1 MANKNQHFG
10 ELEYCFG
17 QYFSRYCAPVITK
30 DYNYYQRKQ
39 QEEFNKAY
47 NEDVPSYYGAGSVVQ
62 PMLRVQASNI
72 VAQSSGKWS
81 KKNLDDFIN
90 GVINK
95 IVSSKNFQKD
105 WENLI
110 DRYRESLIA
119 KLGTKGYIRVAE
131 ELGKSEKQKFIDPA
145 VHYGQI
151 RFMELLKEH
160 LARTDMPKSSLEYI
174 LKEGANSS
182 IMMTL
187 AGRFMRGRDLSP
199 AEEENRELGNKLYK
213 PSKVEKAG
221 AFAFGAVMDAP
232 ASDVVGSVAA
242 VPLKATAKR
251 VAGYALKGG
260 AVKFGGWLGEK
271 AAYKA
276 ATKAS
281 YVKRLISGA
290 AVDAGFNYW
299 ASSKIS
305 LDAAKKQYSKAVFG
319 NEDTLEKYQKGAL
332 GYRKTGT
339 EYISNVNDGLGKKIK
354 VAPIRPHVSDSVTH
368 KDSGRLLTAAN
379 GNSRK
384 LLKTITTA
392 LSRQALPYDSHA
404 PIPAWMLNKT
414 AKQCRTFATSFF
426 SIAKQMST
434 QGLPVWNLNGRNMT
448 LAQVSQRADDYAR
461 AAVQI
466 DKINAEKQV
475 ERAAVYSR
483 NHQNTRQEKRD
494 HYDTG
499 AYNAVGQSASP
510 PVVSSAVSPSEP
522 LNTQHY
528 QNMAMGTQ
536 QIKNPMSETSPY
548 PNMLQ
553 TAGWGKYLDNAGL
566 NGFSD
571 VTKNLGYVF
580 AMLPDMLISMFTGKS
595 SSFTIGNN
603 ILPLA
608 AVAAGMFSHN
618 PLLKLMLMGFGGVNL
633 LNNAGHEALGPS
645 TPKTT
650 PRNYKQ
656 YADEPLNPRLN
667 NVFMRGRSLIAD
679 IDNRPVVI
687 NISDA
692 AVDAYEKKAIPLNTL
707 ANAVLRKYDESR
719 SVASNTYDKSMAALE
734 RQEQQHS
741 YGLK

>member
-1 MANKNQHFG
+1 MARNNQHFG
-10 ELEYCFG
+10 ELEYCFN
-17 QYFSRYCAPVITK
+17 QYFSKYCAPVIAK
-30 DYNYYQRKQ
+30 DYRYYHRKQ
-39 QEEFNKAY
+39 TEEFYKAY
-47 NEDVPSYYGAGSVVQ
+47 NEMPANIGAGSVMQ
-62 PMLRVQASNI
+62 GMIRVQTANVNAS
-72 VAQSSGKWS
+72 SSGKWN
-81 KKNLDDFIN
+81 KKNLDDFIS
-90 GVINK
+90 GVVNK
-95 IVSSKNFQKD
+95 IVAGKNFQKD
-105 WENLI
+105 WGHLI

-119 KLGTKGYIRVAE
+119 KLGTKGYIRVEE
-131 ELGKSEKQKFIDPA
+131 ELEKVEKRKFVDPA

-232 ASDVVGSVAA
+232 ALDVVGSVAA
-242 VPLKATAKR
+242 VPLKAAAKGA
-251 VAGYALKGG
+251 AGYALKGG
-260 AVKFGGWLGEK
+260 AVKFGGWLEEK
-271 AAYKA
+271 AAYKV

-281 YVKRLISGA
+281 YVKGLISGA

-319 NEDTLEKYQKGAL
+319 NEDTLGKYQKGAL
-332 GYRKTGT
+332 GYRKSGT

-368 KDSGRLLTAAN
+368 KDSGQLLTATN

-392 LSRQALPYDSHA
+392 LSHQALPYDSRA

-414 AKQCRTFATSFF
+414 AKQCRAFATSFF

-448 LAQVSQRADDYAR
+448 LAQVSQRASDYAR

-466 DKINAEKQV
+466 DKINAEKQAA
-475 ERAAVYSR
+475 RMAVYNR
-483 NHQNTRQEKRD
+483 NHQESRQERKSNEV
-494 HYDTG
+494 TK
-499 AYNAVGQSASP
+499 AYTAVSQSASQ
-510 PVVSSAVSPSEP
+510 PVVSSAVSSSEP

-528 QNMAMGTQ
+528 QDMAMGTQ

-548 PNMLQ
+548 SNMLQ
-553 TAGWGKYLDNAGL
+553 TSGWGKYLDNAGL

-633 LNNAGHEALGPS
+633 LNNAGHEALGLS
-645 TPKTT
+645 TPKAT

-667 NVFMRGRSLIAD
+667 NVFMKGRSLIAD

-687 NISDA
+687 NISDTV
-692 AVDAYEKKAIPLNTL
+692 VDAYEKKAIPLNTL
-707 ANAVLRKYDESR
+707 ANAVLRKYDENR
-719 SVASNTYDKSMAALE
+719 SVASNTYDKSLAALE
-734 RQEQQHS
+734 SQEQQRS

>member
-1 MANKNQHFG
+1 MARNNQHFG
-10 ELEYCFG
+10 ELEYCFN
-17 QYFSRYCAPVITK
+17 QYFSKYCAPVIAK
-30 DYNYYQRKQ
+30 DYRYYHRKQ
-39 QEEFNKAY
+39 TEEFYKAY
-47 NEDVPSYYGAGSVVQ
+47 NEMPANIGAGSVMQ
-62 PMLRVQASNI
+62 GMIRVQTANVNAS
-72 VAQSSGKWS
+72 SSGKWN
-81 KKNLDDFIN
+81 KKNLDDFIS
-90 GVINK
+90 GVVNK
-95 IVSSKNFQKD
+95 IVAGKNFQKD
-105 WENLI
+105 WGHLI

-119 KLGTKGYIRVAE
+119 KLGTKGYIRVEE
-131 ELGKSEKQKFIDPA
+131 ELEKVEKRKFVDPA

-232 ASDVVGSVAA
+232 ALDVVGSVAA
-242 VPLKATAKR
+242 VPLKAAAKGA
-251 VAGYALKGG
+251 AGYALKGG
-260 AVKFGGWLGEK
+260 AVKFGGWLEEK
-271 AAYKA
+271 AAYKV

-281 YVKRLISGA
+281 YVKGLISGA

-319 NEDTLEKYQKGAL
+319 NEDTLGKYQKGAL
-332 GYRKTGT
+332 GYRKSGT

-354 VAPIRPHVSDSVTH
+354 VAPIRPHVSNSVTH
-368 KDSGRLLTAAN
+368 KDSGQLLTATN

-392 LSRQALPYDSHA
+392 LSHQALPYDSRA

-414 AKQCRTFATSFF
+414 AKQCRAFATSFF

-448 LAQVSQRADDYAR
+448 LAQVSQRASDYAR

-466 DKINAEKQV
+466 DKINAEKQAA
-475 ERAAVYSR
+475 RMAVYNR
-483 NHQNTRQEKRD
+483 NHQESRQERKSNEV
-494 HYDTG
+494 TK
-499 AYNAVGQSASP
+499 AYTAVSQSASQ
-510 PVVSSAVSPSEP
+510 PVVSSAVSSSEP

-528 QNMAMGTQ
+528 QDMAMGTQ

-548 PNMLQ
+548 SNMLQ
-553 TAGWGKYLDNAGL
+553 TSGWGKYLDNAGL

-633 LNNAGHEALGPS
+633 LNNAGHEALGLS
-645 TPKTT
+645 TPKAT

-667 NVFMRGRSLIAD
+667 NVFMKGRSLIAD

-687 NISDA
+687 NISDTV
-692 AVDAYEKKAIPLNTL
+692 VDAYEKKAIPLNTL
-707 ANAVLRKYDESR
+707 ANAVLRKYDENR
-719 SVASNTYDKSMAALE
+719 SVASNTYDKSLAALE
-734 RQEQQHS
+734 SQEQQRS

>member
-1 MANKNQHFG
+1 MARNNQHFG
-10 ELEYCFG
+10 ELEYCFN
-17 QYFSRYCAPVITK
+17 QYFSKYCAPVIAK
-30 DYNYYQRKQ
+30 DYRYYHRKQ
-39 QEEFNKAY
+39 TEEFYKAY
-47 NEDVPSYYGAGSVVQ
+47 NEMPANIGAGSVMQ
-62 PMLRVQASNI
+62 GMIRVQTANVNAS
-72 VAQSSGKWS
+72 SSGKWN
-81 KKNLDDFIN
+81 KKNLDDFIG
-90 GVINK
+90 GVVNK
-95 IVSSKNFQKD
+95 IVAGKNFQKD
-105 WENLI
+105 WGHLI

-119 KLGTKGYIRVAE
+119 KLGTKGYIRVEE
-131 ELGKSEKQKFIDPA
+131 ELEKVEKRKFVDPA

-232 ASDVVGSVAA
+232 ALDVVGSVAA
-242 VPLKATAKR
+242 VPLKAAAKGA
-251 VAGYALKGG
+251 AGYALKGG
-260 AVKFGGWLGEK
+260 AVKFGGWLEEK
-271 AAYKA
+271 AAYKV

-281 YVKRLISGA
+281 YVKGLISGA

-319 NEDTLEKYQKGAL
+319 NEDTLGKYQKGAL
-332 GYRKTGT
+332 GYRKSGT

-368 KDSGRLLTAAN
+368 KDSGQLLTATN

-392 LSRQALPYDSHA
+392 LSHQALPYDSRA

-414 AKQCRTFATSFF
+414 AKQCRAFATSFF

-448 LAQVSQRADDYAR
+448 LAQVSQRAGDYAR

-466 DKINAEKQV
+466 DKINAEKQAA
-475 ERAAVYSR
+475 RMAVYNR
-483 NHQNTRQEKRD
+483 NHQESRQERKSNEV
-494 HYDTG
+494 TK
-499 AYNAVGQSASP
+499 AYTAVSQSASQ
-510 PVVSSAVSPSEP
+510 PVVSSAVSSSEP

-528 QNMAMGTQ
+528 QDMAMGTQ

-548 PNMLQ
+548 SNMLQ
-553 TAGWGKYLDNAGL
+553 TSGWGKYLDNAGL
-566 NGFSD
+566 NVSD

-633 LNNAGHEALGPS
+633 LNNAGHEALGLS
-645 TPKTT
+645 TPKAT

-667 NVFMRGRSLIAD
+667 NVFMKGRSLIAD

-687 NISDA
+687 NISDTV
-692 AVDAYEKKAIPLNTL
+692 VDAYEKKAIPLNTL
-707 ANAVLRKYDESR
+707 ANAVLRKYDENR
-719 SVASNTYDKSMAALE
+719 SMASNTYDKSLAALE
-734 RQEQQHS
+734 SQEQQRS

>member
-1 MANKNQHFG
+1 MARNNQHFG
-10 ELEYCFG
+10 ELEYCFN
-17 QYFSRYCAPVITK
+17 QYFSKYCAPVIAK
-30 DYNYYQRKQ
+30 DYRYYHRKQ
-39 QEEFNKAY
+39 TEEFYKAY
-47 NEDVPSYYGAGSVVQ
+47 NEMPANIGAGSVMQ
-62 PMLRVQASNI
+62 GMIRVQTANVNAS
-72 VAQSSGKWS
+72 SSGKWN
-81 KKNLDDFIN
+81 KKNLDDFIG
-90 GVINK
+90 GVVNK
-95 IVSSKNFQKD
+95 IVAGKNFQKD
-105 WENLI
+105 WGHLI

-119 KLGTKGYIRVAE
+119 KLGTKGYIRVEE
-131 ELGKSEKQKFIDPA
+131 ELEKVEKRKFVDPA

-232 ASDVVGSVAA
+232 ALDVVGSVAA
-242 VPLKATAKR
+242 VPLKAAAKGA
-251 VAGYALKGG
+251 AGYALKGG
-260 AVKFGGWLGEK
+260 AVKFGGWLEEK
-271 AAYKA
+271 AAYKV

-281 YVKRLISGA
+281 YVKGLISGA

-319 NEDTLEKYQKGAL
+319 NEDTLGKYQKGAL
-332 GYRKTGT
+332 GYRKSGT

-368 KDSGRLLTAAN
+368 KDSGQLLTATN

-392 LSRQALPYDSHA
+392 LSHQALPYDSRA

-414 AKQCRTFATSFF
+414 AKQCRAFATSFF

-448 LAQVSQRADDYAR
+448 LAQVSQRAGDYAR

-466 DKINAEKQV
+466 DKINAEKQAA
-475 ERAAVYSR
+475 RMAVYNR
-483 NHQNTRQEKRD
+483 NHQESRQERKSNEV
-494 HYDTG
+494 TK
-499 AYNAVGQSASP
+499 AYTAVSQSASQ
-510 PVVSSAVSPSEP
+510 PVVSSAVSSSEP

-548 PNMLQ
+548 SNMLQ
-553 TAGWGKYLDNAGL
+553 TSGWGKYLDNAGL

-633 LNNAGHEALGPS
+633 LNNAGHEALGLS
-645 TPKTT
+645 TPKAT

-667 NVFMRGRSLIAD
+667 NVFMKGRSLIAD

-687 NISDA
+687 NISDTV
-692 AVDAYEKKAIPLNTL
+692 VDAYEKKAIPLNTL
-707 ANAVLRKYDESR
+707 ANAVLRKYDENR
-719 SVASNTYDKSMAALE
+719 SVASNTYDKSLAALE
-734 RQEQQHS
+734 SQEQQRS

>member
-1 MANKNQHFG
+1 MARNNQHFG
-10 ELEYCFG
+10 ELEYCFN
-17 QYFSRYCAPVITK
+17 QYFSKYCAPVIAK
-30 DYNYYQRKQ
+30 DYRYYHRKQ
-39 QEEFNKAY
+39 TEEFYKAY
-47 NEDVPSYYGAGSVVQ
+47 NEMPANIGAGSVMQ
-62 PMLRVQASNI
+62 GMIRVQTANVNAS
-72 VAQSSGKWS
+72 SSGKWN
-81 KKNLDDFIN
+81 KKNLDDFIG
-90 GVINK
+90 GVVNK
-95 IVSSKNFQKD
+95 IVAGKNFQKD
-105 WENLI
+105 WGHLI

-119 KLGTKGYIRVAE
+119 KLGTKGYIRVEE
-131 ELGKSEKQKFIDPA
+131 ELEKVEKRKFVDPA

-232 ASDVVGSVAA
+232 ALDVVGSVAA
-242 VPLKATAKR
+242 VPLKAAAKGA
-251 VAGYALKGG
+251 AGYALKGG
-260 AVKFGGWLGEK
+260 AVKFGGWLEEK
-271 AAYKA
+271 AAYKV

-281 YVKRLISGA
+281 YVKGLISGA

-305 LDAAKKQYSKAVFG
+305 LDAAKKQYSRAVFG
-319 NEDTLEKYQKGAL
+319 NEDTLGKYQKGAL
-332 GYRKTGT
+332 GYRKSGT

-368 KDSGRLLTAAN
+368 KDSGQLLTATN

-392 LSRQALPYDSHA
+392 LSHQALPYDSRA

-414 AKQCRTFATSFF
+414 AKQCRAFATSFF
-426 SIAKQMST
+426 SIVKQMST

-448 LAQVSQRADDYAR
+448 LAQVSQRASDYAR

-466 DKINAEKQV
+466 DKINAEKQAA
-475 ERAAVYSR
+475 RMAVYNR
-483 NHQNTRQEKRD
+483 NHQESRQERKSNEV
-494 HYDTG
+494 TK
-499 AYNAVGQSASP
+499 AYTAVSQSASQ
-510 PVVSSAVSPSEP
+510 PVVSSAVSSSEP

-528 QNMAMGTQ
+528 QDMAMGTQ

-548 PNMLQ
+548 SNMLQ
-553 TAGWGKYLDNAGL
+553 TSGWGKYLDNAGL

-633 LNNAGHEALGPS
+633 LNNAGHEALGLS
-645 TPKTT
+645 TPKAT

-667 NVFMRGRSLIAD
+667 NVFMKGRSLIAD

-687 NISDA
+687 NISDTV
-692 AVDAYEKKAIPLNTL
+692 VDAYEKKAIPLNTL
-707 ANAVLRKYDESR
+707 ANAVLRKYDENR
-719 SVASNTYDKSMAALE
+719 SVASNTYDKSLAALE
-734 RQEQQHS
+734 SQEQQRS